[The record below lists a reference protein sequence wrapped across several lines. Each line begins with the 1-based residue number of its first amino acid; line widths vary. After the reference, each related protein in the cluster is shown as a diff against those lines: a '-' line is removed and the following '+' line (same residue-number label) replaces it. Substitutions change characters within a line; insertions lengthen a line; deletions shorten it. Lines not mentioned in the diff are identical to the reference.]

1 MRKIDLLKL
10 IVDTKKKVH
19 ELNLKLR
26 QEDDDE
32 VFKKVEFLTNE
43 EEISNK
49 YNLDDNDALF

>member
-1 MRKIDLLKL
+1 VRKIDLLKL

>member
-1 MRKIDLLKL
+1 LLKL
-10 IVDTKKKVH
+10 IIETKKKVH

-32 VFKKVEFLTNE
+32 IFKKVEFLTNE